1 MFESLTKYI
10 EEFNIESFGEV
21 PNIQLDEEDD
31 GKTAVFSHASY
42 EPIVYK
48 FMDDVY
54 DFNDTH
60 NPIPNND
67 YMKVIEEYA
76 AGDIDKLK
84 GLDTSDMDSTVAF
97 AYILMVIRGE
107 RFCDGLLLRNL
118 EDGTI
123 IKWLNRLKEIDEN
136 SK

>member
-1 MFESLTKYI
+1 MFESLTKFI
-10 EEFNIESFGEV
+10 DKFNIESFGEV
-21 PNIQLDEEDD
+21 PNIQLDEDD
-31 GKTAVFSHASY
+31 DSKVTPFPHVSY
-42 EPIVYK
+42 EAVVYE
-48 FMDDVY
+48 FMDAVY
-54 DFNDTH
+54 DFNDNN
-60 NPIPNND
+60 NPIPHND

-76 AGDIDKLK
+76 DGDPEKIK
-84 GLDTSDMDSTVAF
+84 GLDTKDMPSNVAF